1 MTRSGNLGLALTIVI
16 IVIGDQWNQPDAEG
30 YSSLYHLLSGLRD
43 RAQGERFGHIHH
55 ENHVPKVSADQLE
68 WTLSTGTSQLH
79 DGIVIRT
86 KWSESLGI
94 ELNSQPL
101 QSWTRW
107 RIFAAKEI
115 ISTHDITLRYKRVR
129 TSCLSRCYSTT

>member
-55 ENHVPKVSADQLE
+55 ENHVPKVSANQLE
-68 WTLSTGTSQLH
+68 WTLSTRTSQLN
-79 DGIVIRT
+79 DGIIVRIRL
-86 KWSESLGI
+86 SESVGI
-94 ELNSQPL
+94 ELDSQPL

-107 RIFAAKEI
+107 RIFATKEN
-115 ISTHDITLRYKRVR
+115 ISTHDITLR
-129 TSCLSRCYSTT
+129 